1 MITKAQSISLS
12 VIRVLSMCLIVAC
25 HITQKYDMPIA
36 FLLNIGVQ
44 IFFFTSGFLYGKLE
58 ITSIKDFIKKRFTKV
73 YIPYFLVI
81 LLLISGYT
89 IFSIESI
96 SIKQIVFYLLNIQYF
111 TNPIGG
117 GNHLWFLTVIMLCY
131 AVTPLLQ
138 RIIKKNPIYII
149 VGLLIF
155 SIIEFGF
162 IQKLYS
168 LCASICLYIFGM
180 LIGRCETKKINIT
193 LNILSGI
200 IVIGLFSIFTWEH
213 LTSAAYKEYNTW
225 LHFSFGIFIFISLYN
240 LLPFFINENK
250 EYKLLKQADSISYEV
265 YLVHHPIILGPLSLL
280 LVTPY
285 NSINILI
292 VLLLS
297 VIMAYALK
305 YCCSFINSKL

>member
-96 SIKQIVFYLLNIQYF
+96 SIKQIIFYLLNIQYF
-111 TNPIGG
+111 TKPIGG

-131 AVTPLLQ
+131 AITPFLQ
-138 RIIKKNPIYII
+138 KAIKKNSIL
-149 VGLLIF
+149 VFLGLLLI

-162 IQKLYS
+162 VQKLYG
-168 LCASICLYIFGM
+168 LCSSICLYAVGM
-180 LIGRCETKKINIT
+180 LIGHNDTKKINIT

-200 IVIGLFSIFTWEH
+200 VVAGLFSFFTWEH
-213 LTSAAYKEYNTW
+213 LTSVDYKEYSTW
-225 LHFSFGIFIFISLYN
+225 LHFSLGIFIFISLYN
-240 LLPFFINENK
+240 VLPLLIDEKK

-280 LVTPY
+280 LITPY
-285 NSINILI
+285 NSVNILI
-292 VLLLS
+292 VVVLS
-297 VIMAYALK
+297 IIMAYTLK

>member
-73 YIPYFLVI
+73 YIPYFIVI
-81 LLLISGYT
+81 LLLISSYS

-111 TNPIGG
+111 VNPIGG

-131 AVTPLLQ
+131 AITPFLQ
-138 RIIKKNPIYII
+138 KAIKKNSILVF
-149 VGLLIF
+149 VGLLLF

-162 IQKLYS
+162 IQKMYG
-168 LCASICLYIFGM
+168 LCSSICLYAVGM
-180 LIGRCETKKINIT
+180 LIGHNETKKINIS

-200 IVIGLFSIFTWEH
+200 VVVGLFSIFTWEH
-213 LTSAAYKEYNTW
+213 LTNVDYKEYSTW
-225 LHFSFGIFIFISLYN
+225 LHFSLGIFIFISLYN
-240 LLPFFINENK
+240 ILPLFINEKK

-280 LVTPY
+280 LITPY
-285 NSINILI
+285 NSVNILI
-292 VLLLS
+292 VVVLS
-297 VIMAYALK
+297 IIMAYTLK
-305 YCCSFINSKL
+305 YCCTFINSKL

>member
-58 ITSIKDFIKKRFTKV
+58 ITSIKDFVKKRFTKV
-73 YIPYFLVI
+73 YIPYFIVI
-81 LLLISGYT
+81 LLLISSYL
-89 IFSIESI
+89 IFSIENI
-96 SIKQIVFYLLNIQYF
+96 SLKQIVFYLLNIQYF
-111 TNPIGG
+111 TSPIGG

-131 AVTPLLQ
+131 AITPFLQ
-138 RIIKKNPIYII
+138 RTIKKNSI
-149 VGLLIF
+149 VVFIGLLLF

-162 IQKLYS
+162 IQKLYG
-168 LCASICLYIFGM
+168 LCSSICLYAVGM
-180 LIGRCETKKINIT
+180 LIGHNETKKINIT

-200 IVIGLFSIFTWEH
+200 VVGGLFSIFTWEH
-213 LTSAAYKEYNTW
+213 LTSPDYKEYSTW
-225 LHFSFGIFIFISLYN
+225 LHFSLGIFIFITLYN
-240 LLPFFINENK
+240 ILPLFINEK
-250 EYKLLKQADSISYEV
+250 REYKLLKQADSVSYEV

-280 LVTPY
+280 LITPY
-285 NSINILI
+285 NSVNIII
-292 VLLLS
+292 VITLTL
-297 VIMAYALK
+297 IMAYALK

>member
-96 SIKQIVFYLLNIQYF
+96 SIKQIIFYLLNIQLF

-117 GNHLWFLTVIMLCY
+117 G
-131 AVTPLLQ
+131 
-138 RIIKKNPIYII
+138 
-149 VGLLIF
+149 
-155 SIIEFGF
+155 
-162 IQKLYS
+162 
-168 LCASICLYIFGM
+168 
-180 LIGRCETKKINIT
+180 
-193 LNILSGI
+193 
-200 IVIGLFSIFTWEH
+200 
-213 LTSAAYKEYNTW
+213 
-225 LHFSFGIFIFISLYN
+225 
-240 LLPFFINENK
+240 
-250 EYKLLKQADSISYEV
+250 
-265 YLVHHPIILGPLSLL
+265 
-280 LVTPY
+280 
-285 NSINILI
+285 
-292 VLLLS
+292 
-297 VIMAYALK
+297 
-305 YCCSFINSKL
+305 